1 MLKQKI
7 TNYGKQKMTET
18 RPVSETQL
26 AEIKENFDFF
36 DRDSN
41 NQIDQGEFTKLLRV
55 ISPTATLQQSLDGF
69 KMIDENKDGH
79 IDFNEFMAWWESCWW
94 EY

>member
-1 MLKQKI
+1 MTTENKI
-7 TNYGKQKMTET
+7 
-18 RPVSETQL
+18 SEEQL

-41 NQIDQGEFTKLLRV
+41 RQIDLSEFTKLLRV
-55 ISPTATLQQSLDGF
+55 LSPTATIEQAEKGFSL
-69 KMIDENKDGH
+69 IDDNNDGH
-79 IDFNEFMAWWESCWW
+79 IDFDEFMAWWETCWW